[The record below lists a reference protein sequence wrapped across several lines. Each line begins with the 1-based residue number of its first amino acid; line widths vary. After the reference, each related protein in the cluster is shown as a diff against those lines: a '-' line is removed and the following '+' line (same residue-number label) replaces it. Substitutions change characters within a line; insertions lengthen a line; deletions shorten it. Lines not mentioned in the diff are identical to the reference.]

1 MGLWLLIILI
11 SNFFYFLLSPMNHVL
26 YPNNSYLLLRGS
38 IRCRLEEGM
47 ATYSSILA
55 RRIPWAEEPGGPQSM
70 GLQGVWH
77 NWSDL
82 VCTHKPDVEHYTFI
96 KHLIFSFSSSSS
108 WSIFLFATLLHRC
121 QIFHCK
127 QSRTLLLWPFLFP
140 ASWLI
145 LISSYKLNPR
155 LGECSMP

>member
-11 SNFFYFLLSPMNHVL
+11 SNFFYFLLFPMNDVL

-82 VCTHKPDVEHYTFI
+82 VCTHIQTEEY
-96 KHLIFSFSSSSS
+96 HLACRKKLWHMCHTQWMNIEPIMLNEIS
-108 WSIFLFATLLHRC
+108 
-121 QIFHCK
+121 
-127 QSRTLLLWPFLFP
+127 QSRNITW
-140 ASWLI
+140 SH
-145 LISSYKLNPR
+145 SYKENWAPKNWCFWAVVVEKA
-155 LGECSMP
+155 LGRSLPW